1 MPVPA
6 VPSVPAPAVAKGTKK
21 TTKEVKVTESKAG
34 MGEGWDMLETY
45 REIDIYPLVN

>member
-6 VPSVPAPAVAKGTKK
+6 VPAVPAPAVAKGTKK
-21 TTKEVKVTESKAG
+21 NTKEAQVTESKAG
-34 MGEGWDMLETY
+34 MGEGWEMMETY

>member
-21 TTKEVKVTESKAG
+21 MIKEAKVTESKAG
-34 MGEGWDMLETY
+34 MGEGWEMMETY

>member
-21 TTKEVKVTESKAG
+21 TIKEVKVTESKAG
-34 MGEGWDMLETY
+34 MGEGWEMMETY
-45 REIDIYPLVN
+45 REIDIYPLVD

>member
-21 TTKEVKVTESKAG
+21 TIKEVKVTESKAG
-34 MGEGWDMLETY
+34 MGEGWEMMETY
-45 REIDIYPLVN
+45 REIDFTLW